1 MLTPCA
7 YEIEVRA
14 LVAHGQWP
22 AGASSELRA
31 HVATCRACG
40 DLALVADAF
49 QRARTA
55 TIAAARP
62 GPAGVLWWRAQLRRR
77 NVAVERLT
85 RPILGAQIF
94 ALAFTLVVGV
104 GFLVFEA
111 LRSDAWRTW
120 LQQLPQSAVAH
131 WDEFRATGAID
142 PSWGLLVV
150 FPTIATLLLLGAVAV
165 YMATDRQ

>member
-1 MLTPCA
+1 MLTPCPH
-7 YEIEVRA
+7 EVEVRE
-14 LVAHGQWP
+14 LVAHSQWP
-22 AGASSELRA
+22 AAASLELCA
-31 HVATCRACG
+31 HVDTCRACS
-40 DLALVADAF
+40 DLALVAGAF

-62 GPAGVLWWRAQLRRR
+62 GPAGILWWRAQLRRR
-77 NVAVERLT
+77 NAAVEHLT
-85 RPILGAQIF
+85 RPLLSAQIF

-104 GFLVFEA
+104 GFLVFEV

-142 PSWGLLVV
+142 PNWGLLVL

-165 YMATDRQ
+165 YMAADRQ